1 MNGKIEAYIDSFKE
15 ITILL
20 AKSEYNDHK
29 SFKIVDRKNN
39 VFNLELINSW
49 EEYDFYKFI
58 AKSPALVL
66 NKEYFVVDELENVG
80 LLRSGAIVRDPLFD
94 EYFSYDGPL
103 GMEYSKERTIFRIWS
118 PVAKGIYLEVTKDGE
133 TNRFDLVYSKRGLW
147 SVELFGDYECA
158 KYIVYVKVF
167 EDYRMIKDPYAL
179 SSTANGQYNYIV
191 DPNKFY
197 KMKYPKPEFSGT
209 YTDAIIYE
217 ASIRDFTYYL
227 NNDSKGTFLG
237 MLENRPT
244 QFGPT
249 GIEYIK
255 SLGITHI
262 QLLPC
267 FDFAEVDDLNKDK
280 KYNWGYNPEQYFVPS
295 GWYSKDPNDPYSRIN
310 ELLELI
316 DNCHKNGIRVIFDVV
331 FNHVYR
337 HEEFPFDYL
346 NPGYNYRVDEYG
358 NMSNA
363 SYCGNDFATERYMC
377 SRFIRDVLNYYAK
390 VFGVSGFRFDLMG
403 LVDTDTLN
411 KAYDSLKQIDPDIM
425 VYGEGWNMGSPLP
438 NEKRS
443 HMYNYQKIP
452 NYAFFND
459 RFRDFVR
466 GNQFDKVPGYCFGNY
481 SEEYFDLYHLVLGSC
496 YDYYKFSNPCQSI
509 NYIECH
515 DNYTLYDFA
524 KIYLGGDLYEVEDGA
539 RLGISLVLIS
549 LGIPFI
555 HAGQEFLRTKQGVEN
570 SYNTKDSIN
579 RIDYERRDRYISNVN
594 TVKNLISIRK
604 EYSTFRLSKLEDI
617 KKKIVPLSGLTN
629 IGLAGCLL
637 KDEKG
642 ELVVIVK
649 NDREVRKVELDSFT
663 MIFDGFR
670 KCNRNEIAYFI
681 KEPGVYIFKGE
692 NGKWN

>member
-1 MNGKIEAYIDSFKE
+1 
-15 ITILL
+15 
-20 AKSEYNDHK
+20 
-29 SFKIVDRKNN
+29 
-39 VFNLELINSW
+39 
-49 EEYDFYKFI
+49 
-58 AKSPALVL
+58 
-66 NKEYFVVDELENVG
+66 
-80 LLRSGAIVRDPLFD
+80 
-94 EYFSYDGPL
+94 
-103 GMEYSKERTIFRIWS
+103 
-118 PVAKGIYLEVTKDGE
+118 
-133 TNRFDLVYSKRGLW
+133 
-147 SVELFGDYECA
+147 
-158 KYIVYVKVF
+158 
-167 EDYRMIKDPYAL
+167 
-179 SSTANGQYNYIV
+179 
-191 DPNKFY
+191 
-197 KMKYPKPEFSGT
+197 
-209 YTDAIIYE
+209 
-217 ASIRDFTYYL
+217 
-227 NNDSKGTFLG
+227 
-237 MLENRPT
+237 
-244 QFGPT
+244 
-249 GIEYIK
+249 
-255 SLGITHI
+255 
-262 QLLPC
+262 
-267 FDFAEVDDLNKDK
+267 
-280 KYNWGYNPEQYFVPS
+280 
-295 GWYSKDPNDPYSRIN
+295 
-310 ELLELI
+310 
-316 DNCHKNGIRVIFDVV
+316 
-331 FNHVYR
+331 
-337 HEEFPFDYL
+337 
-346 NPGYNYRVDEYG
+346 
-358 NMSNA
+358 MSNA

-377 SRFIRDVLNYYAK
+377 YRFIRDVLNYYAK
-390 VFGVSGFRFDLMG
+390 VFGISGFRFDLMG
-403 LVDTDTLN
+403 LIDTDTLN
-411 KAYDSLKQIDPDIM
+411 KAYDSLKQIDESIM

-570 SYNTKDSIN
+570 SYNTKDAIN
-579 RIDYERRDRYISNVN
+579 RIDYERRDKYISNVN
-594 TVKNLISIRK
+594 TVRDLISIRK

-663 MIFDGFR
+663 MIFDGYR
-670 KCNRNEIAYFI
+670 KCNRSEIAYFI